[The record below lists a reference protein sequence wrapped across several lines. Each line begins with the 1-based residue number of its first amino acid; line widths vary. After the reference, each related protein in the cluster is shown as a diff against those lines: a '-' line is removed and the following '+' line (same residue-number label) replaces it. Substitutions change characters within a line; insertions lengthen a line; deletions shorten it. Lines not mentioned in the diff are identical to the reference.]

1 MNIKQKTT
9 LVAMTAATLL
19 FTGCANQPQYTGSN
33 ASQNQT
39 QPLTMG
45 IDRQDFEKA
54 ASEAVDSL
62 LRGKALNKPGGGR
75 YVVMMAR
82 LINDTTQRIDTDM
95 LMKKIRI
102 AMLQSG
108 KAVVTTAVKAGGAE
122 DMSTYEV
129 RKLRGNSEFKQS
141 RIAKKGSLIAPD
153 MSLGGK
159 IMQRTAKGTNG
170 NQIVEYYFQLTLT
183 HLETGLA
190 FWEGETVIGKSGSN
204 DTVTW

>member
-1 MNIKQKTT
+1 MNIKQKLT
-9 LVAMTAATLL
+9 LVAMTATTLL
-19 FTGCANQPQYTGSN
+19 FTGCTNQPQYLGG
-33 ASQNQT
+33 AST
-39 QPLTMG
+39 QKVAAPLTMG

-54 ASEAVDSL
+54 ANEAVDSL
-62 LRGKALNKPGGGR
+62 LTGKALNKPGGGR

-108 KAVVTTAVKAGGAE
+108 KAVVTTAVKMGGAE
-122 DMSTYEV
+122 DMSSYEV
-129 RKLRGNSEFKQS
+129 RKLRGNSEFKQN
-141 RIAKKGSLIAPD
+141 RIAKKGAMVAPD
-153 MSLGGK
+153 MSFGGK
-159 IMQRTAKGTNG
+159 IMQRSAKAANG
-170 NQIVEYYFQLTLT
+170 NQIVEYYFHLTLT

-190 FWEGETVIGKSGSN
+190 FWEGESIVGKAGSN

>member
-1 MNIKQKTT
+1 MNTKQKLTILT
-9 LVAMTAATLL
+9 LTAAATL
-19 FTGCANQPQYTGSN
+19 FTGCANTTPQYMGANTT
-33 ASQNQT
+33 AKH

-54 ASEAVDSL
+54 ATESIESL
-62 LRGKALNKPGGGR
+62 LRGGALNKPGGGR
-75 YVVMMAR
+75 YVIMMGR

-159 IMQRTAKGTNG
+159 IMQRTSKGRDG